1 MENIYQT
8 PQIEVLEIN
17 VEQGF
22 ASSNP
27 ANGGAGGSGWSEWG
41 NN

>member
-1 MENIYQT
+1 MENIYQA

-27 ANGGAGGSGWSEWG
+27 NGAGESGWSEWG

>member
-1 MENIYQT
+1 MEKIYQT

-27 ANGGAGGSGWSEWG
+27 ANGAGESGWSEWD

>member
-1 MENIYQT
+1 MENTYQT

-22 ASSNP
+22 ASSGEP
-27 ANGGAGGSGWSEWG
+27 AGGAGSSGWDNW
-41 NN
+41 N

>member
-1 MENIYQT
+1 MENIYQA

-22 ASSNP
+22 ASSN
-27 ANGGAGGSGWSEWG
+27 GAGDSPYEIWPSSF
-41 NN
+41 

>member
-27 ANGGAGGSGWSEWG
+27 ANGAGESDWSEWG

>member
-22 ASSNP
+22 ASS
-27 ANGGAGGSGWSEWG
+27 GDTDSGAGTSNWSDWA
-41 NN
+41 

>member
-22 ASSNP
+22 ASSGEP
-27 ANGGAGGSGWSEWG
+27 SGAGTSPWEEW
-41 NN
+41 N

>member
-1 MENIYQT
+1 MENIYQA

-22 ASSNP
+22 ASSGDTDNS
-27 ANGGAGGSGWSEWG
+27 AGKSGWSDW